1 MEVILKQDITGI
13 GYKND
18 LVTVKDGFGRN
29 YLIPKGLAL
38 IASESS
44 KKALTELKK
53 QQAYKED
60 KVVKEAEAIADLLKD
75 LELTISV
82 KAGTS
87 GKIFGS
93 VNTIMVANAIKEAK
107 NLEIE
112 RKKIHFDADHIKE
125 VGKYS
130 ATVKLYKEIK
140 VDIGLDIIAEES

>member
-1 MEVILKQDITGI
+1 MEVILKKDVQGI

-18 LVTVKDGFGRN
+18 LISVKDGFGRN
-29 YLIPKGLAL
+29 YLIPKGLAT
-38 IASESS
+38 IASDSS

-60 KVVKEAEAIADLLKD
+60 KVVKEAEAIAELLKD
-75 LELTISV
+75 LELSIGV

-93 VNTIMVANAIKEAK
+93 VNSIMVANAIKEAK
-107 NLEIE
+107 DLDID
-112 RKKIHFDADHIKE
+112 RKTIYFDAEHIKE
-125 VGKYS
+125 IGKYS

-140 VDIGLDIIAEES
+140 VDISLDVVAE

>member
-1 MEVILKQDITGI
+1 MEVILKKDVNGI

-18 LVTVKDGFGRN
+18 LITVKDGFGRN
-29 YLIPKGLAL
+29 YLIPKGLAT

-60 KVVKEAEAIADLLKD
+60 KVVKEAEAIAELLKG
-75 LELTISV
+75 LELSIGV

-93 VNTIMVANAIKEAK
+93 VNSIMVANAIKEAK
-107 NLEIE
+107 DLDID
-112 RKKIHFDADHIKE
+112 RKTIYFDAEHVKE
-125 VGKYS
+125 IGKYS

-140 VDIGLDIIAEES
+140 VDISLDVVAE